1 MKTAVTLMILL
12 AALALTPGCIAIG
25 KSPVTSLPTLGK
37 ELEELKDA
45 YDTGAITQEE
55 WEKAKKTLLQNA
67 SKR

>member
-1 MKTAVTLMILL
+1 MKTALMLMVLL

-25 KSPVTSLPTLGK
+25 KSPVTATPTLGK

-45 YDTGAITQEE
+45 YDTGAISKEE